1 MVEISIIMTFSII
14 LGYNKEINIFL
25 LRTDLIKID
34 VKQVLITNFAEKG
47 HVYNRKSTSFFLIVV
62 KFMVSKSH

>member
-1 MVEISIIMTFSII
+1 MFKISVIMTFNII

-34 VKQVLITNFAEKG
+34 VKQVLITNIVEKG
-47 HVYNRKSTSFFLIVV
+47 DVYNRK
-62 KFMVSKSH
+62 